1 MLDAGSK
8 QGGICSVQGSDP
20 CKPPPPG
27 APLHHGGPP
36 GAASSPGSGT
46 QRWKPHDPNGLGATL
61 NVKAAEK
68 EI

>member
-1 MLDAGSK
+1 MQEVNREGSAAHRG
-8 QGGICSVQGSDP
+8 QTLANH
-20 CKPPPPG
+20 PPG

-46 QRWKPHDPNGLGATL
+46 PRWKPHDPNGLGATL

>member
-1 MLDAGSK
+1 MHR
-8 QGGICSVQGSDP
+8 VQTLAN
-20 CKPPPPG
+20 PPPG
-27 APLHHGGPP
+27 PPLHHGGPP

-46 QRWKPHDPNGLGATL
+46 RRWKPHDPNGLGATL